1 MGTSNGIISF
11 LAKHKLITKPSV
23 QYFFCLF
30 LRFWSCLNNI
40 ALVQYWAG
48 GGPVDGERGTA
59 HGELRAVVVRE
70 TERLGRGQNT
80 CAALPHIAEILTN
93 KLKYKEA

>member
-11 LAKHKLITKPSV
+11 LAKHKLSLASNI
-23 QYFFCLF
+23 FCLF
-30 LRFWSCLNNI
+30 LRFWSYLHNI